1 VYGRLPSV
9 YGAYAERIAIPA
21 RLLARKPKTVSHQ
34 EAASLPT
41 VALTTWQS
49 FYERAH
55 LKTGESLLIQA
66 GAGGIGTFA
75 IQLAKHIGAKVTAT
89 ASAANQDFLRSL
101 GVDTAVDY
109 VAQRFEDSGPFDV
122 VYDGVCGDLIVP
134 SIKSIRPG
142 GRYVG
147 LRRVSDERAWLEF
160 GEPADVAAKI
170 AQHNLPFRTLATER
184 GVEFH
189 GPLTRSDGGQL
200 AEIAALVDAET
211 IKPIVT
217 QVFNLSDLPSAY
229 DILARGRTRGKLVI
243 AVKQQ

>member
-1 VYGRLPSV
+1 M
-9 YGAYAERIAIPA
+9 
-21 RLLARKPKTVSHQ
+21 
-34 EAASLPT
+34 
-41 VALTTWQS
+41 QS
-49 FYERAH
+49 NLR
-55 LKTGESLLIQA
+55 
-66 GAGGIGTFA
+66 
-75 IQLAKHIGAKVTAT
+75 HIGAKVTAT

-200 AEIAALVDAET
+200 AEIAALVDAGA

-217 QVFNLSDLPSAY
+217 QVFTLSDLPSAY